1 MPSKEI
7 VHIGMTFNPLL
18 SSLTKRLNNQDT
30 LLISVLKDK
39 VTIKIAIEDG
49 PYEKKFKNVQFNY
62 FQFPIRAIWTE
73 RNIFTMILSN
83 NILSDMNF
91 SVLWVRK
98 IILIFFPSSSPLTQ
112 SSFFDL
118 LRGNMTPIFFI
129 AVYFLDRRESK
140 DLNGLGLFQL
150 WFLA

>member
-62 FQFPIRAIWTE
+62 FQFPIRTI
-73 RNIFTMILSN
+73 
-83 NILSDMNF
+83 
-91 SVLWVRK
+91 
-98 IILIFFPSSSPLTQ
+98 
-112 SSFFDL
+112 
-118 LRGNMTPIFFI
+118 
-129 AVYFLDRRESK
+129 
-140 DLNGLGLFQL
+140 
-150 WFLA
+150 